1 VQSVVA
7 KGQMHEHEVVSQ
19 EKGARQV
26 DLDEGH
32 KHEQLLESR

>member
-1 VQSVVA
+1 MQSVLA

>member
-1 VQSVVA
+1 MQSVVA
-7 KGQMHEHEVVSQ
+7 KGQMHEHDVVSQ

-26 DLDEGH
+26 ELEEGH

>member
-1 VQSVVA
+1 VQSVLA

>member
-1 VQSVVA
+1 VQSVPDR
-7 KGQMHEHEVVSQ
+7 GQMHEHEVMSQ

>member
-7 KGQMHEHEVVSQ
+7 KGQMHEHDVVSQ

-26 DLDEGH
+26 ELEDGH
-32 KHEQLLESR
+32 KHEQLAASK

>member
-1 VQSVVA
+1 MQSVVA